1 MLHLMGYDHV
11 KPEEAQQMERRQ
23 AEILEQLEIKKI
35 KREENMKRL
44 KIAILMIAVT
54 AMLAGCKKRL
64 RQRLSPLQQQ
74 RLRQSPRL

>member
-1 MLHLMGYDHV
+1 
-11 KPEEAQQMERRQ
+11 
-23 AEILEQLEIKKI
+23 
-35 KREENMKRL
+35 MKRL